1 MPRLLT
7 LVFAI
12 SVAGSGCVKRSVVP
26 PPVHAQAPEVLTLP
40 SLRLA
45 PESLGASFSV
55 SQRLHFSHADDAGA
69 PRTLE
74 ALLEVDAEALRLAGF
89 AFHQRV
95 FTLHWDGHELKE
107 SRVPQVPRQ
116 LVAEDVLR
124 DLQLAYW
131 PAEVLRLHLPEGWEL
146 SDDGKTRVLSRDG
159 TPSLVI
165 TRQSEPAWQ
174 GVIEIVNHPDR
185 YRLRIES
192 EATTP

>member
-7 LVFAI
+7 LILAVG
-12 SVAGSGCVKRSVVP
+12 VAGTGCVKRSVVP
-26 PPVHAQAPEVLTLP
+26 TPVHAEAPETASLP
-40 SLRLA
+40 SLRLH
-45 PESLGASFSV
+45 PGSLGASFSV

-74 ALLEVDAEALRLAGF
+74 ALLEVDTQELRLAGF

-95 FTLHWDGHELKE
+95 FTLHWDGQELTE

-116 LVAEDVLR
+116 LKAEDVLR

-131 PAEVLRLHLPEGWEL
+131 PAEVLRAHLPEGWQV
-146 SDDGKTRVLSRDG
+146 SDDGTTRVLSRG
-159 TPSLVI
+159 ELPSVVI
-165 TRQSEPAWQ
+165 TRGQEPAWN
-174 GVIEIVNHPDR
+174 GVTEIVNHRDR

-192 EATTP
+192 EPTAP